1 MGASNGSD
9 GEPMGPLLQQTHV
22 KGGAAPLA
30 LQVMRQLRRERSW
43 APVICRPALRASLMA
58 ALSGWLVVL
67 TVSHAGSRACS
78 SAITT
83 A

>member
-22 KGGAAPLA
+22 KGGSAPPLA

-43 APVICRPALRASLMA
+43 APVIWRPALRASLMA
-58 ALSGWLVVL
+58 ALSG
-67 TVSHAGSRACS
+67 
-78 SAITT
+78 
-83 A
+83 